1 MASKTNL
8 SQCLNEINLRIST
21 LYKLHDNFILYGY
34 GEIGQLIEPF
44 LRDKLVAIFDQRFE
58 SVEKSAYFGLDIRNP
73 AEMESFR
80 DKPNLGVIICLDRKI
95 PQLIEYLESVYGE
108 GNIYSFYFTLDDAVG
123 ETLDTSRYPN
133 IDKTDTQVFFGKKVI
148 IIGPAPTSLEYMR
161 TVNLDDFDLVV
172 RINKSPNF
180 TKFSPELGIRT
191 DYLFH
196 CLYEHPTSGGGIL
209 IPEILKHQGVK
220 SVIYT
225 NMDERCFGHLY
236 KAASKYPDLSFQL
249 DSGESYFEIMET
261 YTGKMPSTGLQ
272 AIAYILNAHPAELHI
287 TGFTF
292 FSTPH
297 IGGYHT
303 VEHSKL
309 MAVIEKSGNHVVSSE
324 IETFSLLY
332 KKSLQLPETKVVL
345 E

>member
-80 DKPNLGVIICLDRKI
+80 DKLNLGVIICLDRKI
-95 PQLIEYLESVYGE
+95 PQLIEYHESVYGE

-148 IIGPAPTSLEYMR
+148 IIGPAPTSLEYMQA
-161 TVNLDDFDLVV
+161 VNLDDFDLVV

-191 DYLFH
+191 RVRLR
-196 CLYEHPTSGGGIL
+196 
-209 IPEILKHQGVK
+209 
-220 SVIYT
+220 VI
-225 NMDERCFGHLY
+225 
-236 KAASKYPDLSFQL
+236 
-249 DSGESYFEIMET
+249 I
-261 YTGKMPSTGLQ
+261 
-272 AIAYILNAHPAELHI
+272 
-287 TGFTF
+287 
-292 FSTPH
+292 
-297 IGGYHT
+297 
-303 VEHSKL
+303 
-309 MAVIEKSGNHVVSSE
+309 
-324 IETFSLLY
+324 
-332 KKSLQLPETKVVL
+332 
-345 E
+345 